1 MWHLI
6 SMLPWEQ
13 SDLGRYCYTSGFHV
27 KGYVG
32 VACICSFVSFYVLS
46 VFTLSFVTYLELT

>member
-32 VACICSFVSFYVLS
+32 VACICSFVSFNVLS
-46 VFTLSFVTYLELT
+46 FVMFSFVTYLELT